1 MTAIQETWVWS
12 LGWED
17 PEKNMAT
24 HSSIFAWRFHGQ
36 RSLADFSPWGR
47 KESTQLT
54 HTHTHTHRNWDLKPA
69 LNSKFWMNYSGL
81 YDLGLHIE
89 SADFMTFKNRLC
101 KQGPFSGG
109 RQRACPLEVWM
120 GVSFSMKSAGVMTVW
135 ERHSVPVYL
144 NRKWRLHEMA
154 VSFP

>member
-1 MTAIQETWVWS
+1 MGLIPG
-12 LGWED
+12 LGRSRE
-17 PEKNMAT
+17 E
-24 HSSIFAWRFHGQ
+24 HGNPLQYFCLEIPWTEEPGRLQSMGSQ
-36 RSLADFSPWGR
+36 RVN
-47 KESTQLT
+47 TT
-54 HTHTHTHRNWDLKPA
+54 NTHTHTHRNWDLKPA